1 MRSLL
6 EAYFATGGMQLQI
19 NVCDGETLRKA
30 MEHPEAYRSLVVR
43 VGGYSDYFVN
53 LSRALQ
59 EEILLRTEQAV

>member
-1 MRSLL
+1 
-6 EAYFATGGMQLQI
+6 
-19 NVCDGETLRKA
+19 